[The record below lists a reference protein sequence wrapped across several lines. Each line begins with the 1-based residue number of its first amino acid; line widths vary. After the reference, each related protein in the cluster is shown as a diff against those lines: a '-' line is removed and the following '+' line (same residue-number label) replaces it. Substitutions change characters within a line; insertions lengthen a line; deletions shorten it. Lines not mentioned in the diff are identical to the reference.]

1 VTVSHS
7 PPQHTP
13 VQRPSAADTTG
24 EPLLQVRHL
33 CVEYLSGRSPVSAV
47 DDVSFDLYKGEV
59 LGLAGESG
67 CGKTTIANAITCL
80 LKPPAQIAGGQILFD
95 GQDVMALDAEAL
107 RRFRWR
113 RISIVSQSA
122 MSALNPVMSIGAHLA
137 DTLQAHTGM
146 SKRDVLER
154 GAALLRIVGIESSRL
169 KSYPHELSG
178 GMRQRVM
185 IALAL
190 ALNPDLVIMDE
201 PTTAL
206 DVVVQKE
213 IMQQIEDLKAQF
225 GFSILFITHDLSL
238 LVEFSNRIAIMY
250 AGKIVE
256 VAPAR
261 ALFRA
266 PRHPYTV
273 GLMNSFPSLEAE
285 DDAVLAGIPG
295 APPSLSSIPSG
306 CTFHPRCRYAMDR
319 CTTQEPPLARPTDE
333 GGGRVAACWLQDGR
347 QAPPPELA
355 RKFPPAAVSGPS
367 ASDLSRSTS

>member
-1 VTVSHS
+1 MTVPDS
-7 PPQHTP
+7 PPRQAP
-13 VQRPSAADTTG
+13 VQRTCAADTTG
-24 EPLLQVRHL
+24 EPLLRVRHL
-33 CVEYLSGRSPVSAV
+33 CVEYLSERSPVRAV

-67 CGKTTIANAITCL
+67 CGKTTIANAITRL

-95 GQDVMALDAEAL
+95 GQDVMAMDAEAL

-122 MSALNPVMSIGAHLA
+122 MNALNPVMSIGAHLA
-137 DTLQAHTGM
+137 DTLQAHTAM
-146 SKRDVLER
+146 SKRAVLER
-154 GAALLRIVGIESSRL
+154 SAELLRLVGIESARL

-190 ALNPDLVIMDE
+190 ALNPDLIIMDE

-213 IMQQIEDLKAQF
+213 IMEQIEDLKAQF
-225 GFSILFITHDLSL
+225 GFSILFVTHDLSL
-238 LVEFSNRIAIMY
+238 LVELSDRIAIMY

-261 ALFRA
+261 VLFRA

-295 APPSLSSIPSG
+295 APPDLAAPPAG
-306 CTFHPRCRYAMDR
+306 CRFHPRCPHAMAV
-319 CTTQEPPLARPTDE
+319 CVQTLPVLQETAPQQWT
-333 GGGRVAACWLQDGR
+333 ACHLYQR
-347 QAPPPELA
+347 
-355 RKFPPAAVSGPS
+355 R
-367 ASDLSRSTS
+367 